1 MGHAKKIVKAISE
14 ELERFGKTAV
24 EQIVGPSEKPDNTDK
39 ILPPAQKQQIKT
51 QEASRLA
58 EINQQIAAIRKK
70 KEQESKGAGEQ
81 EKKIAKKY
89 EEKKKQQDKWAVLKN
104 MIKNQQG
111 SKESGNIRASG

>member
-1 MGHAKKIVKAISE
+1 MVHAKKIVRVISE

-24 EQIVGPSEKPDNTDK
+24 EQIVGVPEKSDTSK
-39 ILPPAQKQQIKT
+39 ILPPEEKKKIKS
-51 QEASRLA
+51 QEIMRLG
-58 EINQQIAAIRKK
+58 EINRQIEAIRKNKEPKPQVEEQK
-70 KEQESKGAGEQ
+70 KQV
-81 EKKIAKKY
+81 KKH